1 MTEQNSQPT
10 FPPQHHSQSPRRLV
24 RSRDD
29 RWLAGVCGGVAEYA
43 GVDANLVRL
52 VVVLGTIFGFGSL
65 LVAYIVAW
73 LLMPEE

>member
-1 MTEQNSQPT
+1 MSNPSGGYQAVSQ
-10 FPPQHHSQSPRRLV
+10 PRRLA

-29 RWLAGVCGGVAEYA
+29 RWLSGVCGGGASYL

-52 VVVLGTIFGFGSL
+52 LVVLGTIFGFGSL

-73 LLMPEE
+73 VLMPKE